1 MKRKCLLSSVV
12 AFFIA
17 ASTLCPMVSYAAIP
31 GDLNNDNSV
40 NSLDFGLYRKYLL
53 GSHQLEDAS
62 VADLNGDGE
71 ANSIDFG
78 LLRRRILGLDP
89 MPEITPEPTPIT
101 TPTPEKTKEN
111 KLEYVDKVFG
121 QKIITVDIIANQ
133 SDWQYMLNNATK
145 EEYIKVDIVINGT
158 KFTDVGIRPKGN
170 SSLTQVAN
178 SNSDRYSFRVKF
190 DKFVEGQTCFG
201 MESFVLNNM
210 LGDNTYMKEYVSFDI
225 MKTVGVK
232 APLFA
237 YSDITVNGKPW
248 GTYFAIELYNS
259 NYEKRAFGDKKGKL
273 YNVKMAGGQMN
284 AGGGFGGFGANNG
297 GSLQYKDNNSSSY
310 PDIFENGV
318 GTTEEADYQRV
329 IAALKALSTGTE
341 LEKYF
346 DVDAILRY
354 LAGHTVT
361 VNLDSYSS
369 MMAQNYYIYERNG
382 QLTILPWDY
391 NYAWGGFMSGD
402 VKSVINFPIDTPVSG
417 VDMSARPLISKLFA
431 NREYLERYHQY
442 LRLIVD
448 EYFSNGKF
456 DAKIKELDAL
466 LNSRVRN
473 DATSFITYD
482 QYQRAVPAFIKLGNL
497 RAQSIDGQLRGTIP
511 STTDGQRANG
521 NSLINST
528 EFSMSDLGSGFGGGF
543 GGGGFGGGGF
553 GGGGF
558 GGGGQWGQWGQW

>member
-1 MKRKCLLSSVV
+1 ME
-12 AFFIA
+12 
-17 ASTLCPMVSYAAIP
+17 TLI
-31 GDLNNDNSV
+31 
-40 NSLDFGLYRKYLL
+40 
-53 GSHQLEDAS
+53 
-62 VADLNGDGE
+62 
-71 ANSIDFG
+71 
-78 LLRRRILGLDP
+78 
-89 MPEITPEPTPIT
+89 
-101 TPTPEKTKEN
+101 
-111 KLEYVDKVFG
+111 
-121 QKIITVDIIANQ
+121 
-133 SDWQYMLNNATK
+133 
-145 EEYIKVDIVINGT
+145 
-158 KFTDVGIRPKGN
+158 
-170 SSLTQVAN
+170 
-178 SNSDRYSFRVKF
+178 
-190 DKFVEGQTCFG
+190 
-201 MESFVLNNM
+201 LNNM

-248 GTYFAIELYNS
+248 GTYFALEAYNS

-273 YNVKMAGGQMN
+273 YNVKMAAGQMN
-284 AGGGFGGFGANNG
+284 GGGGGFGGFGGFGANNG
-297 GSLQYKDNNSSSY
+297 GSLQYKDDNSSSY
-310 PDIFENGV
+310 PDIFQNGV

-402 VKSVINFPIDTPVSG
+402 LKSVINFPIDTPVSG

-448 EYFSNGKF
+448 EYFANGKF
-456 DAKIKELDAL
+456 EAKIKELDAL

-528 EFSMSDLGSGFGGGF
+528 EFSLNDLGGGFGGF